1 MLITI
6 PRFGVSL
13 CRSEMLQK
21 PWIIFST
28 MIGRVGVD
36 STDSESLRLKKRLLV
51 AISIAIIPLA
61 LGWGS
66 LYLISGEITAALIPW
81 TYAAISSVSIV
92 HFSMTGNFRF
102 FRSSELLL
110 ILALPFALQIA
121 LGGFVQGSG
130 VLMWSWLAPLGA
142 LLLADRKQALWWLV
156 AFVGLLAIG
165 GILEGKVLRINDLPA
180 WLKTTFFVL
189 NLGTVAAITFSALR
203 YFNGQRDWAM
213 NMLELEQQKSEQLL
227 LNVLPPSIV
236 TLLKGSQQ
244 TIARHHEEASIMFA
258 DIANFTPLSAALQP
272 GEIVEMLNGVFTKFD
287 QLTEGHGLEKIK
299 TIGDSYMVAAGVPE
313 ARSDHAEV
321 LAELALEM
329 MSAVRSQTFNG
340 HSIVLRIGLN
350 SGPVVA
356 GVIGKSKFSYDL
368 WGDTVNTASR
378 IQQYGVLGE
387 IQIGNATRKRI
398 EQSFVIEEREPM
410 EMKGK
415 GLMQVYLLKG
425 RKHLPSSEKDLARI

>member
-1 MLITI
+1 
-6 PRFGVSL
+6 
-13 CRSEMLQK
+13 
-21 PWIIFST
+21 
-28 MIGRVGVD
+28 
-36 STDSESLRLKKRLLV
+36 
-51 AISIAIIPLA
+51 
-61 LGWGS
+61 
-66 LYLISGEITAALIPW
+66 
-81 TYAAISSVSIV
+81 
-92 HFSMTGNFRF
+92 
-102 FRSSELLL
+102 
-110 ILALPFALQIA
+110 
-121 LGGFVQGSG
+121 
-130 VLMWSWLAPLGA
+130 
-142 LLLADRKQALWWLV
+142 
-156 AFVGLLAIG
+156 
-165 GILEGKVLRINDLPA
+165 
-180 WLKTTFFVL
+180 
-189 NLGTVAAITFSALR
+189 
-203 YFNGQRDWAM
+203 M

-236 TLLKGSQQ
+236 TLLKESDR

-340 HSIVLRIGLN
+340 HRIVLRIGLN

-387 IQIGNATRKRI
+387 IQIGNATREKI

>member
-1 MLITI
+1 MIQDIWRTLSARIERI
-6 PRFGVSL
+6 GVS
-13 CRSEMLQK
+13 E
-21 PWIIFST
+21 
-28 MIGRVGVD
+28 
-36 STDSESLRLKKRLLV
+36 TDSDELRLKHRLLV
-51 AISIAIIPLA
+51 ALA
-61 LGWGS
+61 LAVIPAALLWG
-66 LYLISGEITAALIPW
+66 LIYAISGEPYAALIPL
-81 TYAAISSVSIV
+81 TYAVLSSLSIV
-92 HFSMTGNFRF
+92 HFSITYRFQIFRF
-102 FRSSELLL
+102 SEFFL
-110 ILALPFALQIA
+110 ILVVPFALQIA
-121 LGGFVQGSG
+121 LGGYVQGSG
-130 VLMWSWLAPLGA
+130 VVLWSWLSPLGA
-142 LLLADRKQALWWLV
+142 LLLADRKQAVWWFIAFLGMV
-156 AFVGLLAIG
+156 AIAGV
-165 GILEGKVLRINDLPA
+165 LEVSVERVNNLPD
-180 WLKTTFFVL
+180 WLKTTFYVM
-189 NLGTVAAITFSALR
+189 NLGTVAGITLATLR

-236 TLLKGSQQ
+236 TLLKGSEQ